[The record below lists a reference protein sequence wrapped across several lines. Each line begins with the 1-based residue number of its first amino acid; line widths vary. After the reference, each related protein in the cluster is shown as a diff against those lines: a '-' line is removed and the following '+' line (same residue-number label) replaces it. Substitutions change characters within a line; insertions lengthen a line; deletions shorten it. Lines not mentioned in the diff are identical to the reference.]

1 MKTYCK
7 GVDISDPTYIQKA
20 LVAFVNDKCKKGW
33 AIRFFSARSGKSI
46 EYVKENLRCN
56 SEFLKD
62 TLKLVAEEMAVN
74 LKNGTVKEHIVN
86 CSYGEKIIRYVK
98 IKDSGSGKE
107 RPLGLEC
114 TILRFYEVLAQYAAE
129 PMFNAKVG
137 EYQCASIKGKG
148 QSYGK
153 KAVKRWLS
161 SDPDGTKVCCQSDVS
176 KCYPSIPHTNLIR
189 LLSRDLGKAKML
201 LNLYITIIGFYEK
214 YPNPYTGKSP
224 EEGIL
229 IGSPASKDLCN
240 YYLSYAYHYA
250 SEKLVKKTVRRGK
263 EKVTRL
269 ISHVII
275 YADDTVFYGS
285 NKKNVRDAMLLFA
298 KYMKEFLGLTIKP
311 DWRKFRSQ
319 FKDKAGKIRGSALD
333 FMGYVFHS
341 GEVLEKNYSGKR
353 VKHKKVWVTIRAS
366 IFLRARRNLRKFC
379 KMLRKRKKV
388 PIRLARGIAS
398 QLGWYKNTNSYKHR
412 KKRKVDKIIRI
423 ARRIVSDC
431 EKKKKYNT
439 DKYFKMW
446 RICHA

>member
-7 GVDISDPTYIQKA
+7 GVDISDPSYIQKA
-20 LVAFVNDKCKKGW
+20 LIDFVNDKCKKGW
-33 AIRFFSARSGKSI
+33 AVRFFSAYTGKST

-56 SEFLKD
+56 SSFLED
-62 TLKLVAEEMAVN
+62 TLKLVADEMAIH
-74 LKNGTVKEHIVN
+74 LKNGTVEDHIMSH
-86 CSYGEKIIRYVK
+86 SYGEEIIRYVV

-129 PMFNAKVG
+129 PMFKAKVG
-137 EYQCASIKGKG
+137 EYQCSSIKGKG
-148 QSYGK
+148 QAYGK
-153 KAVKRWLS
+153 RAVKKWLS
-161 SDPDGTKVCCQSDVS
+161 SDPEGTKICCQSDVS
-176 KCYPSIPHTNLIR
+176 KCYPSIPHSKLIS

-250 SEKLVKKTVRRGK
+250 SEKLIKRTVRRGK
-263 EKVTRL
+263 EKITRL

-275 YADDTVFYGS
+275 YADDTVFYGG
-285 NKKNVRDAMLLFA
+285 NKKDVKEAMILFV

-311 DWRKFRSQ
+311 NWRKFRSQ
-319 FKDKAGKIRGSALD
+319 FNDKTGRLRGSALD
-333 FMGYVFHS
+333 FMGFVFHS
-341 GEVLEKNYSGKR
+341 GEVTEKYYSGKR

-366 IFLRARRNLRKFC
+366 IFLRARKNLHKFC

-388 PIRLARGIAS
+388 PIRLARGITS
-398 QLGWYKNTNSYKHR
+398 QFGWYKNTNSYKHR
-412 KKRKVDKIIRI
+412 KKRKVDRIVSI
-423 ARRIVSDC
+423 ARRIVSDF
-431 EKKKKYNT
+431 EKKKEYSS
-439 DKYFKMW
+439 DKYFNFW
-446 RICHA
+446 RRCHA